1 MRPSRFYPVSL
12 GICQLA
18 LSACMSA
25 APATAEQHAPVLGL
39 DLGSSARAPAPERTG
54 MAVPRDVTVREPAMP
69 GKVQLTH
76 DGHGG
81 TRANGTVNAV
91 DPAMHTVNLSH
102 QPIPALGWPAM
113 TMDFAVAPA
122 VDLKEIRPGAAV
134 TVTLGKGKNGIY
146 EIRSIE
152 PAGSGR

>member
-1 MRPSRFYPVSL
+1 MRPSHFYPVSL
-12 GICQLA
+12 TGCLLA
-18 LSACMSA
+18 LSACVSA
-25 APATAEQHAPVLGL
+25 LPATAEQRAPVLGL
-39 DLGSSARAPAPERTG
+39 DLGSSGRAPMPKRTA

-69 GKVQLTH
+69 GKVQLAQE
-76 DGHGG
+76 GHGG
-81 TRANGTVNAV
+81 TRAIGTVNVV
-91 DPAMHTVNLSH
+91 DPAKRTVNLSH

-146 EIRSIE
+146 EIRSME
-152 PAGSGR
+152 PAGGGR